1 MSQLE
6 VGTGRTRVR
15 LTWRRHGK
23 NLHVHIGGGGDHIGV
38 VALAGRADDG
48 EPYAQTLRI
57 PPHKEDR
64 LALAAA
70 EKLHAATGV
79 SVCVT
84 AGIHLEGITRAEIA
98 EITQN
103 AEVGIQQLA
112 GMLPRPGNH
121 AEPA

>member
-15 LTWRRHGK
+15 LTWRRHGRD
-23 NLHVHIGGGGDHIGV
+23 LHVHIGGGGDHIGV
-38 VALAGRADDG
+38 VALAGQAEDG
-48 EPYAQTLRI
+48 DPYAQALRI

-70 EKLHAATGV
+70 GKLHAAAGIN
-79 SVCVT
+79 VCVT

-98 EITQN
+98 EITRN
-103 AEVGIQQLA
+103 AEAAIQQLA
-112 GMLPRPGNH
+112 GVLPKPGSH